1 MRKKF
6 NKNWKKSKQPRKKRK
21 YLENAPL
28 HIKRKFLST
37 NLSKKLREKYNKRN
51 IPVKKGD
58 TVKITRGKFK
68 GKEGK
73 VQKVFTKLSNLT
85 IEGIQVKKQ
94 DGSKTNVKMK
104 PSNIQIIELNVDD
117 KKRFGGK
124 NKPEEKKKEDTSKK
138 ETKKKT
144 EKKKGSARSTR
155 KVRNAGDSA
164 KSTHK
169 VRNARVKKTNK
180 TKKQGDKK

>member
-94 DGSKTNVKMK
+94 DGSNTNVPIKT
-104 PSNIQIIELNVDD
+104 SNLQIIELNLDD
-117 KKRFGGK
+117 KKRSK
-124 NKPEEKKKEDTSKK
+124 KLIKQEKDSENKQEKQPKKEENPK
-138 ETKKKT
+138 EI
-144 EKKKGSARSTR
+144 
-155 KVRNAGDSA
+155 
-164 KSTHK
+164 
-169 VRNARVKKTNK
+169 NK
-180 TKKQGDKK
+180 TKSKKQDKGE